1 MKTTNFS
8 GLWKAIVFLAA
19 VLTVLF
25 SCSSCEP
32 EEPPV
37 VYETSITLAV
47 EGVTEQSATL
57 VAEVM
62 AGNQNLQVIFECF
75 IGGQWQS
82 FSAGSV
88 SGIEKKTVK
97 KEINSLNPNSSY
109 RVRAYLEDSKEKK
122 VSASQEQE
130 FTTKEE
136 LEVSI
141 TIAAEEITEQSAT
154 LVAKVKAGNKDLQA
168 VFEQLVNG
176 KWEILASESVSGVE
190 EKTLRKEFTNLNPE
204 TDYKVRAYLKDA
216 NQKEVAV
223 SQELEFTTPKTAA
236 TVGLSIKEVGRN
248 QVVLVASAKGRS
260 GEESLGLWFEYFDGT
275 AWKSVFS
282 KNISGT
288 EEQEVEQKIAS
299 LDANKKYQVR
309 AYLLTDSEVKLTT
322 SEDLEFTTIQSAFL
336 SLVST
341 EVALTTIDLQL
352 ELTPYADTQVIIE
365 YQGKGLSSQ
374 TITSEMYSGSTLLP
388 LEFKLSNLEKNTV
401 YTVKVKTS
409 DDSSNKLELSLET
422 YAVSDYDGNL
432 YHLVTIGNQTFLRE
446 NLKATHFLNGDPIP
460 NVKDDQDWYNF
471 NAPAYCYY
479 NNDPALGEKYGAL
492 YNFYA
497 ASDPRGF
504 IAGFHTP
511 TIEEFEEL
519 IVYLGGEYAA
529 GGKAKTTTSDWQ
541 SPNMGASN
549 SSGFSALPAGTRS
562 YSSGGNYEQPEFV
575 GLGEL
580 AKFWT
585 GEIEPALPQMAYT
598 PYCRYTGPGFFYNSL
613 HFHWAG
619 FSVRLVKD

>member
-519 IVYLGGEYAA
+519 IVYLGGQYAA
-529 GGKAKTTTSDWQ
+529 GGKVKTTTPDWQ
-541 SPNMGASN
+541 SPNGGATN
-549 SSGFSALPAGTRS
+549 ASGFSALPAGARAYSGNS
-562 YSSGGNYEQPEFV
+562 YDQPEFV
-575 GLGEL
+575 GLGL
-580 AKFWT
+580 SAVFWT
-585 GEIEPALPQMAYT
+585 GEIEPRLPQMAYV
-598 PYCRYTGPGFFYNSL
+598 PRCSYEGGDFFHNGL
-613 HFHWAG
+613 NPHWMG
-619 FSVRLVKD
+619 FSVRLLKN